1 MENQPESNRR
11 VVGKFERRV
20 LAGAVFALAIG
31 AFIIHNAAGGK
42 WTDWFEP
49 RAVLS
54 FLGLAVGFLYL
65 HWQLELQNESTIKA
79 NEKHAADKLRL
90 EIYEKIAN
98 RLEATHV
105 PLARF
110 INSPVLFVMG
120 LKSLNEL
127 NALGSRPGD
136 IPESSFPKRDLL
148 AISNDLENTILS
160 LIAVIETYE
169 VALSNFG
176 IFKEKLSEEMKLAS
190 TEARKFFFQTLSYV
204 KENDFGPSEW
214 PPDFLYLD
222 KAVKTI
228 TASGFDL
235 MGTVEDLRVESL
247 NHLVSPLFHG
257 KNATPRRPGD
267 PTIQV
272 TSISS
277 ASASQDDH

>member
-1 MENQPESNRR
+1 MEKRSEIIQRFFGR
-11 VVGKFERRV
+11 FERSLV
-20 LAGAVFALAIG
+20 GVAVCAYLILAVMFHDVG
-31 AFIIHNAAGGK
+31 GGK

-65 HWQLELQNESTIKA
+65 HWQLELQNENTIKA
-79 NEKHAADKLRL
+79 NEKQAADKLRL

-98 RLEATHV
+98 RLEAAHV

-110 INSPVLFVMG
+110 INSPVFFVMG

-136 IPESSFPKRDLL
+136 WPESSFPKRDLL

-160 LIAVIETYE
+160 LIAVIEIYE
-169 VALSNFG
+169 VALSDFG
-176 IFKEKLSEEMKLAS
+176 IFKEKLSEQMKLAS

-204 KENDFGPSEW
+204 KEDGFGPPEW
-214 PPDFLYLD
+214 PPDFHYLD

-235 MGTVEDLRVESL
+235 MGTVEDLRVEAL

-257 KNATPRRPGD
+257 KKATPRKPND
-267 PTIQV
+267 PTVQV
-272 TSISS
+272 KSVIS
-277 ASASQDDH
+277 ASASQDNH

>member
-1 MENQPESNRR
+1 MENQPESSQR
-11 VVGKFERRV
+11 VVGRLERGI
-20 LAGAVFALAIG
+20 LAVGVCALGIM

-49 RAVLS
+49 KAVLS
-54 FLGLAVGFLYL
+54 LLGIVVGFLYL
-65 HWQLELQNESTIKA
+65 HWQLELQNENTLKA
-79 NEKHAADKLRL
+79 NRKQAADKLRL
-90 EIYEKIAN
+90 EVYEKIAN

-136 IPESSFPKRDLL
+136 MPESSFPKQDLL

-160 LIAVIETYE
+160 LIAVIEIYE
-169 VALSNFG
+169 VAMSDFG
-176 IFKEKLSEEMKLAS
+176 IFKGKLSEQLTLAT
-190 TEARKFFFQTLSYV
+190 TEARKFFFQTLWYV
-204 KENDFGPSEW
+204 KVDGFGPAEW
-214 PPDFLYLD
+214 PPDFQYLD

-235 MGTVEDLRVESL
+235 MGTVEDLRVEAL

-257 KNATPRRPGD
+257 KKATPRMPGD

-277 ASASQDDH
+277 ASAS

>member
-1 MENQPESNRR
+1 MEKKAESIKRFFGR
-11 VVGKFERRV
+11 FERRIV
-20 LAGAVFALAIG
+20 AATCFAALLLAVML
-31 AFIIHNAAGGK
+31 HNVGGGK

-54 FLGLAVGFLYL
+54 LLGMVVGFLYL
-65 HWQLELQNESTIKA
+65 HWQLELQNENTIKA
-79 NEKHAADKLRL
+79 NRKQAADKLRL
-90 EIYEKIAN
+90 EVYEKIAN

-136 IPESSFPKRDLL
+136 MPESSFPKQDLL
-148 AISNDLENTILS
+148 AISNDLENTIRS
-160 LIAVIETYE
+160 LIAVIEIYE
-169 VALSNFG
+169 VAMSDFG
-176 IFKEKLSEEMKLAS
+176 IFKEKLSEQLTLAT

-204 KENDFGPSEW
+204 KVDGFGPAVW
-214 PPDFLYLD
+214 PPDSQYLD

-235 MGTVEDLRVESL
+235 MGTVEDLRVEAL

-257 KNATPRRPGD
+257 KKATPRMPGD

-277 ASASQDDH
+277 ASASQDNL